1 MAGQV
6 EIRSAAI
13 EDAEALLG
21 IYAPYVMETA
31 ITFEY
36 DVPSVAEFRERIASV
51 LRRYPYLVA
60 VTDNTIL
67 GYAYAGAFVGRKAY
81 EWSAELSVYVDR
93 ERRKSGIGGKLYR
106 ALEAALKD
114 MGILN
119 LYACIGYPERE
130 DEYLTRNSVHFHEHL
145 GFKLVGHFHQCGY
158 KFNRWYDMVW
168 MEKIIEEHGKNVLPV
183 SLRRSSV

>member
-1 MAGQV
+1 MV
-6 EIRSAAI
+6 EEVKIRSATV
-13 EDAEALLG
+13 EDAEALLS
-21 IYAPYVMETA
+21 IYAPYVRETA

-36 DVPSVAEFRERIASV
+36 DVPSIAEFRERIAGV
-51 LRRYPYLVA
+51 LKRYPYLVA
-60 VTDNTIL
+60 IADNAIL

-119 LYACIGYPERE
+119 LYACIGYPECE
-130 DEYLTRNSVHFHEHL
+130 DEYLTRNSVQFHEHL
-145 GFKLVGHFHQCGY
+145 GFKLV
-158 KFNRWYDMVW
+158 
-168 MEKIIEEHGKNVLPV
+168 
-183 SLRRSSV
+183 

>member
-1 MAGQV
+1 M
-6 EIRSAAI
+6 
-13 EDAEALLG
+13 EDAEALLS
-21 IYAPYVMETA
+21 IYAPYVRETA

-36 DVPSVAEFRERIASV
+36 EVPSVEEFRGRIAAV
-51 LRRYPYLVA
+51 LKRYPYLVA
-60 VTDNTIL
+60 VSDTLAGTGGTIL

-81 EWSAELSVYVDR
+81 EWSAELSIYVSQR
-93 ERRKSGIGGKLYR
+93 RRKSGIGGRLYR
-106 ALEAALKD
+106 ALEASLKE

-130 DEYLTRNSVHFHEHL
+130 DEYLTRNSVQFHEHL

-168 MEKIIEEHGKNVLPV
+168 MEKIIGEHTENKREVF
-183 SLRRSSV
+183 